1 MNRQEFLTRLDQ
13 GLAGL
18 PQEDIQ
24 ERLTFYNE
32 MINDRMEDGLSEEEA
47 VAAIGPVDDVIS
59 QIIAETPLPRIVKE
73 RITPK
78 RSLRVWEIVLLI
90 LGAPLWIPLLIA
102 VFAVILSVYVVL
114 WAVII
119 SLWAVC
125 IAFAVASVA
134 CLAATVWLI
143 FRGGLIPASAA
154 FGACLLLAGLAIFL
168 FFGCAAASK
177 GAVRLAGKIALGIK
191 SLFIRKEKVS

>member
-13 GLAGL
+13 GLSGL
-18 PQEDIQ
+18 PRDDVQ

-47 VAAIGPVDDVIS
+47 VAAIGPVEDIAA
-59 QIIAETPLPRIVKE
+59 QIIAETPLPKIVRE

-102 VFAVILSVYVVL
+102 FFAVILSVFVVI

-119 SLWAVC
+119 AFWAV
-125 IAFAVASVA
+125 FAAILLSSVA
-134 CLAATVWLI
+134 CLAAAVWLI

-154 FGACLLLAGLAIFL
+154 FGACLVLAGLAIFL
-168 FFGCAAASK
+168 FFACVTATK
-177 GAVRLAGKIALGIK
+177 GAVLLTKKLALGIK
-191 SLFIRKEKVS
+191 SLFIRKEKLS